1 MIQVPAAEVSRI
13 ALLLFVAA
21 GVVVALIAS
30 GDLAVFGR
38 GFAAGAGAALVLSR
52 ARQSPEPPEPPE
64 TSDEAEPPA

>member
-21 GVVVALIAS
+21 GVVVALVAS

-52 ARQSPEPPEPPE
+52 ARQSPEPPE